1 MPETGTLTV
10 SKQSRFLLAVR
21 AVWERS
27 HQQYLAWPEVR
38 RIAAQPA
45 VDALSAWLGDCQR
58 ETELDIRY
66 WEPGDLPG
74 LILLQHLP
82 PRFDI
87 DDRLTLEEACFWRRL
102 LELRGQANCST

>member
-1 MPETGTLTV
+1 MPEAGTMTV

-27 HQQYLAWPEVR
+27 HEQYLAWPEVR
-38 RIAAQPA
+38 RIAAQAA
-45 VDALSAWLGDCQR
+45 VDALSAWLADCQHER
-58 ETELDIRY
+58 DLDLRY